1 MGCYS
6 SKSRDNQRKIED
18 AQNADMAQR
27 QKRDHHNS
35 EIRHEMEMK
44 SDEAFTKMVQPSGEQ
59 KKNIVLKLIS
69 K

>member
-44 SDEAFTKMVQPSGEQ
+44 SDEAFTKMVQPVANE
-59 KKNIVLKLIS
+59 KNIVLKFIS